1 MKTIIITLAIIT
13 TLFTSCG
20 VNNIREPEYRE
31 TRDIR
36 LVEAGI
42 LKTTAG
48 LDLVY
53 YNPNDFGVTLSDAR
67 GDVFVDGHW
76 FGKFEVDESVQVK
89 KRSEFVVPAL
99 VNVDMIGAIRNHREI
114 WKKKEAHIRID
125 GRARIRKAGF
135 TKEIPIKYE
144 SMENIE
150 KFRALVTM

>member
-1 MKTIIITLAIIT
+1 MKTIILTLAILT

-31 TRDIR
+31 IRDIR

-48 LDLVY
+48 MDLVY
-53 YNPNDFGVTLSDAR
+53 FNPNDFGVTLSDAR

-76 FGKFEVDESVQVK
+76 LGKFEVDESVEVK

-144 SMENIE
+144 SMQNIE

>member
-36 LVEAGI
+36 IVEAGI

-76 FGKFEVDESVQVK
+76 LGKFEVDESVEVK
-89 KRSEFVVPAL
+89 KRSEFIVPAL

-125 GRARIRKAGF
+125 GRARVRKAGF

>member
-20 VNNIREPEYRE
+20 VSNIREPEFRE

-76 FGKFEVDESVQVK
+76 LGKFEVDESVEVK

-99 VNVDMIGAIRNHREI
+99 VNVDMIGAIRNHRDI